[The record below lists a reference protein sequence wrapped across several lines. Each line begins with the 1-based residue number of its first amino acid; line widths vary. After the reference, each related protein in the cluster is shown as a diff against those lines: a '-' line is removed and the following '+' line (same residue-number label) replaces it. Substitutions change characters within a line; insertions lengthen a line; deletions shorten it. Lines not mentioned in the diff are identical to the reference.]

1 MYYLVAWISSV
12 HYLLAT
18 MHYLMASMYY
28 LVAWIY
34 YFVSFF
40 SHPGSTHLSA
50 KARDES
56 RHRET
61 FMFSAAYRSTR
72 GWERYRWNTTYMTS
86 DDIPLNY
93 IVLGRKMM
101 TAQKTAHSSPIA
113 DPCKKRVC
121 RQTQGDINPLFL
133 LDRVKERK
141 RGVRI
146 KGSARLLT
154 CRSFWGLCFS
164 GRPRSAYLVYLCGF
178 IICVL
183 FSITNKLRDNLK

>member
-1 MYYLVAWISSV
+1 MFSVYYIVVFITILFFPFLFKQPCQLRSSV
-12 HYLLAT
+12 VL
-18 MHYLMASMYY
+18 
-28 LVAWIY
+28 
-34 YFVSFF
+34 
-40 SHPGSTHLSA
+40 HLEA
-50 KARDES
+50 KARKS
-56 RHRET
+56 RHRKT
-61 FMFSAAYRSTR
+61 FMFSAVNRSTLGCGR
-72 GWERYRWNTTYMTS
+72 HRWNTTYMTS
-86 DDIPLNY
+86 DNISPNY
-93 IVLGRKMM
+93 IVLERKMM

-113 DPCKKRVC
+113 DPCKNRVC
-121 RQTQGDINPLFL
+121 GQTQGDIKLFFFL
-133 LDRVKERK
+133 LDRLKERK

>member
-1 MYYLVAWISSV
+1 
-12 HYLLAT
+12 
-18 MHYLMASMYY
+18 
-28 LVAWIY
+28 
-34 YFVSFF
+34 
-40 SHPGSTHLSA
+40 
-50 KARDES
+50 
-56 RHRET
+56 
-61 FMFSAAYRSTR
+61 MFSAAYRSTR
-72 GWERYRWNTTYMTS
+72 GCRRYRWNTTYMTS
-86 DDIPLNY
+86 DDIPSNY
-93 IVLGRKMM
+93 IVLERKMM

-113 DPCKKRVC
+113 DPCKNRVC
-121 RQTQGDINPLFL
+121 RQTRRYKPFL
-133 LDRVKERK
+133 LDRAKERK